1 MDKLLAKDWQFD
13 EFVKRYT
20 FLDPQL
26 VLTHPIDMSELFE
39 KYRQNEHI
47 IFNEAIRCYPQ
58 EFPAG
63 ETTFERLTRMA
74 HFGLP
79 TRHISGVEKST
90 DGQKEHVALKFH
102 PLPPFLFEEDGVAFC
117 LLKGDSGGR
126 AKLIKCK
133 DKTQVDLPNLGV
145 DVASALTLL
154 GIHQRLRVE
163 GDKDSLDSF
172 TDWKTL

>member
-1 MDKLLAKDWQFD
+1 MKY
-13 EFVKRYT
+13 YT
-20 FLDPQL
+20 
-26 VLTHPIDMSELFE
+26 EG
-39 KYRQNEHI
+39 Y
-47 IFNEAIRCYPQ
+47 
-58 EFPAG
+58 
-63 ETTFERLTRMA
+63 
-74 HFGLP
+74 
-79 TRHISGVEKST
+79 ISGVEKST

-102 PLPPFLFEEDGVAFC
+102 PLPPFLFEEDGVSFC

-133 DKTQVDLPNLGV
+133 DKTQFDLPNLGV